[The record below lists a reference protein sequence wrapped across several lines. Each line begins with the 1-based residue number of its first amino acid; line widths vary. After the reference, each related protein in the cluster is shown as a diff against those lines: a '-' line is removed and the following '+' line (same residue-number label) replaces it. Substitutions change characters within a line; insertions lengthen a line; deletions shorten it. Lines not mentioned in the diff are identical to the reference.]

1 MNETI
6 FERFKLI
13 LMAWVDLMF
22 MLFLAFVTIFILC
35 FIVVL
40 FSAKEARADDFEKLQ
55 QKVEALEQ
63 AREDD
68 ANQLQDPF
76 YWSMREQIQDS
87 YTTGYE
93 SRGSRA
99 LKQQMLADSYP
110 EYFDPNY
117 NYNRR
122 KKYIDMDDY

>member
-1 MNETI
+1 MKI
-6 FERFKLI
+6 ILSLLLI
-13 LMAWVDLMF
+13 SSV
-22 MLFLAFVTIFILC
+22 AF
-35 FIVVL
+35 
-40 FSAKEARADDFEKLQ
+40 ADEFEKLQ
-55 QKVEALEQ
+55 QKIEALEQ

-68 ANQLQDPF
+68 AEQLEDPF

-93 SRGSRA
+93 SSTSRA

-122 KKYIDMDDY
+122 KKYIDMYDY

>member
-1 MNETI
+1 MLNKEALTKMNKRELGYGIYLVTIIIFTI
-6 FERFKLI
+6 FVAYCCK
-13 LMAWVDLMF
+13 
-22 MLFLAFVTIFILC
+22 
-35 FIVVL
+35 
-40 FSAKEARADDFEKLQ
+40 ADEFEKLQ

-68 ANQLQDPF
+68 AEQLEDPF
-76 YWSMREQIQDS
+76 YWSMREQIQNS

-93 SRGSRA
+93 SSTSRV

-117 NYNRR
+117 NYNKR
-122 KKYIDMDDY
+122 KKYIDMYDY